1 MWRLKCQAL
10 SRPMI
15 EPIHDMVY
23 LRLRQ
28 RIQGCAFGH
37 VLANQSIGILV
48 EPTLPS
54 LIGMG
59 EIDGRV

>member
-1 MWRLKCQAL
+1 
-10 SRPMI
+10 MI
-15 EPIHDMVY
+15 ESLHNVSNPVLWH
-23 LRLRQ
+23 RLQHR
-28 RIQGCAFGH
+28 AFGH

-48 EPTLPS
+48 ESPLPS